1 MNRNVS
7 LSNDA
12 ARRESIGSWL
22 GSQQLN
28 SWPSG
33 RNVTKG
39 YGRGKKQD
47 FAMKRLMQRLIQR
60 LPCLLDYRKSSY
72 VPGGDKVERNSSP

>member
-7 LSNDA
+7 LSNA
-12 ARRESIGSWL
+12 AAQRESISSWL
-22 GSQQLN
+22 GSHQQN

-33 RNVTKG
+33 RNATKG

-47 FAMKRLMQRLIQR
+47 FAMKRL
-60 LPCLLDYRKSSY
+60 PCLLGYRRSSY
-72 VPGGDKVERNSSP
+72 IPG

>member
-7 LSNDA
+7 LSNA
-12 ARRESIGSWL
+12 AAQRESISSWL
-22 GSQQLN
+22 GSHQQN

-33 RNVTKG
+33 RNATKG

-47 FAMKRLMQRLIQR
+47 FAMKRLLQR
-60 LPCLLDYRKSSY
+60 LPCLLGYRRSSY
-72 VPGGDKVERNSSP
+72 IPG